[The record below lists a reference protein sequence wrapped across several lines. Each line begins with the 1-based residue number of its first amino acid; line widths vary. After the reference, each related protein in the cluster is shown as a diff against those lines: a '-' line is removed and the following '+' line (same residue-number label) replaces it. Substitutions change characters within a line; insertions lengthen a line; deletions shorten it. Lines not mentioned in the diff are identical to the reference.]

1 MTNLYDRYQ
10 TEVTTGHIQYDAAQ
24 ERGLR
29 ALDELMAHNG
39 PGLVNVK
46 PAELSDADRQA
57 LQNGRTLNKVWNNLT
72 QKERDHINELAKTA
86 Q

>member
-1 MTNLYDRYQ
+1 MFGAS
-10 TEVTTGHIQYDAAQ
+10 VAG
-24 ERGLR
+24 
-29 ALDELMAHNG
+29 ALVMFLTLQLT
-39 PGLVNVK
+39 GLVNVK

-86 Q
+86 QMTKGRRKPALPGISECNC